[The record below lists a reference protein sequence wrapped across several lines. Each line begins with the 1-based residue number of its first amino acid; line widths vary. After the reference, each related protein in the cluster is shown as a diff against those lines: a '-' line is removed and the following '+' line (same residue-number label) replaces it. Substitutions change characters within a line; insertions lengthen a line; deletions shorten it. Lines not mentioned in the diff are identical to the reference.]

1 MHAHARISCRYLALE
16 QDIFLRPLFSCA
28 AQMKFAA
35 AAAFIGHA
43 AVFVSGAKQPKNTSA
58 INGRKGRRHRKV
70 LGSSVIDNGGR
81 AGTNVRRH
89 LLGSNEEDAFFWSR
103 TLGGSA
109 SIFSSSTIENTNNG
123 NGGNKKVDDKT
134 NKKND
139 GSNGPGSVSNNGD
152 DNGSESVSNNGDGND
167 SVNVVPSGP
176 GRPTTA
182 TSTTSG
188 TNGGS
193 LCFVSE
199 DGSYG
204 DVTSSASQ
212 EVLEYIYEVEAFDDL
227 DDEMLQSIKGGVANA
242 LVKDLV
248 DGCQDDSMANT
259 VAIGRNGASSKIVGI
274 SPLPG
279 DRIVNDGM

>member
-1 MHAHARISCRYLALE
+1 MR
-16 QDIFLRPLFSCA
+16 
-28 AQMKFAA
+28 FAA

-43 AVFVSGAKQPKNTSA
+43 AVFVRSAKQPKNTSV
-58 INGRKGRRHRKV
+58 INGRMGRRQRKII
-70 LGSSVIDNGGR
+70 GSPVIDSGGR
-81 AGTNVRRH
+81 GTNVRRH

-109 SIFSSSTIENTNNG
+109 SIFSSSTIEKTNNG
-123 NGGNKKVDDKT
+123 NDGNSGNKKADEKT
-134 NKKND
+134 NNKNDQVNAMND
-139 GSNGPGSVSNNGD
+139 GS
-152 DNGSESVSNNGDGND
+152 NGSESVSNNSDGNG

-176 GRPTTA
+176 GEPSIS
-182 TSTTSG
+182 TSAASG

-193 LCFVSE
+193 LCFVPE
-199 DGSYG
+199 DGTYG

-242 LVKDLV
+242 LVKELV
-248 DGCQDDSMANT
+248 DGCEEDSMANT
-259 VAIGRNGASSKIVGI
+259 VSIGRNSASSTIVGI

-279 DRIVNDGM
+279 DRIVDDGMYVCVCARLDAVCAV

>member
-1 MHAHARISCRYLALE
+1 
-16 QDIFLRPLFSCA
+16 
-28 AQMKFAA
+28 MKFAA

-43 AVFVSGAKQPKNTSA
+43 AVFVSGAKQPKNTSV

-70 LGSSVIDNGGR
+70 IGSSVIDNGGR

-89 LLGSNEEDAFFWSR
+89 LLGSIEEDAFFWSR

-123 NGGNKKVDDKT
+123 NGGNKKVNDKT
-134 NKKND
+134 NNKND

-152 DNGSESVSNNGDGND
+152 GND
-167 SVNVVPSGP
+167 STMVVPAGP
-176 GRPTTA
+176 GGEPTT
-182 TSTTSG
+182 TPGTTSG
-188 TNGGS
+188 ANGGS

-242 LVKDLV
+242 LVKELV
-248 DGCQDDSMANT
+248 DGCQDGAMANT
-259 VAIGRNGASSKIVGI
+259 VSIGRNSASSTIVGI

-279 DRIVNDGM
+279 DRIVDDGM

>member
-1 MHAHARISCRYLALE
+1 
-16 QDIFLRPLFSCA
+16 
-28 AQMKFAA
+28 MKFAA

-58 INGRKGRRHRKV
+58 INGRKGRRHHKV
-70 LGSSVIDNGGR
+70 IGSSVIDDGGR

-123 NGGNKKVDDKT
+123 NGGNKKVNDKT
-134 NKKND
+134 NSKND

-176 GRPTTA
+176 GGPTTA
-182 TSTTSG
+182 TSTASG
-188 TNGGS
+188 ANGGG

-242 LVKDLV
+242 LVKELV
-248 DGCQDDSMANT
+248 DGCQDGSMANT
-259 VAIGRNGASSKIVGI
+259 VSIGRNSASTTIVGI

-279 DRIVNDGM
+279 DRIVDAGM

>member
-1 MHAHARISCRYLALE
+1 
-16 QDIFLRPLFSCA
+16 
-28 AQMKFAA
+28 MKFAA

-70 LGSSVIDNGGR
+70 IGSSVIDNGGR

-123 NGGNKKVDDKT
+123 NGGNKKVTDKT
-134 NKKND
+134 NKNNDGDDGMND

-167 SVNVVPSGP
+167 STMVVPSGP
-176 GRPTTA
+176 GGPTTA

-188 TNGGS
+188 ANGGG

-242 LVKDLV
+242 LVKELV
-248 DGCQDDSMANT
+248 DGCQDGAMANT
-259 VAIGRNGASSKIVGI
+259 VSIGRNSASSTIVGI

-279 DRIVNDGM
+279 DRIVDDGM